1 MVDLSFI
8 RDIIAIAS
16 FIIALTY
23 YILNIQH
30 QQKTRQTQMF
40 MQIYQRWS
48 NTETSQQVWDMLS
61 WTWEDFREYV
71 KKYGPSNPDKI
82 ATSQSHFN
90 YYDGL
95 GLLLKKKSVDRD
107 TVYQTLGRRIIIF
120 WFKFE
125 TVIKDQ
131 RLMDDP
137 GSDFLHNFEF
147 LAEEMIKIRIREGF
161 PLPLIRLHKSS
172 TLHSKYTNP

>member
-1 MVDLSFI
+1 MVDLSLV
-8 RDIIAIAS
+8 RDLIAIAS

-48 NTETSQQVWDMLS
+48 NTETSQQVWEMIN
-61 WTWEDFREYV
+61 WEWEDVEDYRN
-71 KKYGPSNPDKI
+71 KYGTKHPEKI
-82 ATSQSHFN
+82 SMSQSHFN

-120 WFKFE
+120 WFKRFADE
-125 TVIKDQ
+125 
-131 RLMDDP
+131 R
-137 GSDFLHNFEF
+137 GW
-147 LAEEMIKIRIREGF
+147 
-161 PLPLIRLHKSS
+161 PLRTCQLCR
-172 TLHSKYTNP
+172 